1 MEGKNFIRDLNPITQ
16 LYLCLFIAV
25 SSLFY
30 DYRYTAVLI
39 VVMIAIAAMAGKAG
53 EFVGMWLK
61 SIVLISV
68 VVFVMQALFLP
79 GDTVLWKFWI
89 FSVKQE
95 GIDNAVT
102 LCTRIMGVGTAAV
115 LGIKLVDVGKLVVAL
130 EDRGVSPSA
139 TYVIMST
146 VNIIPQMSKKM
157 TVIMDAQ
164 RSRGVDTESNMFV
177 RAKAFFPTI
186 GPLILNSIVSA
197 EERAITLEARA
208 FSVSGKKTRL
218 HTVADT
224 GTDRALRVVFMI
236 MLAAAVGGRIITWIV

>member
-1 MEGKNFIRDLNPITQ
+1 MTREGAKRPNAGRWQNNGRKEFYRDLNPITQ

-61 SIVLISV
+61 SIVLISGGV
-68 VVFVMQALFLP
+68 CWSCRRCFCP

-89 FSVKQE
+89 FSIKQE

-115 LGIKLVDVGKLVVAL
+115 LGIKLVDVGSWWWLWRTGACL
-130 EDRGVSPSA
+130 R
-139 TYVIMST
+139 
-146 VNIIPQMSKKM
+146 
-157 TVIMDAQ
+157 
-164 RSRGVDTESNMFV
+164 
-177 RAKAFFPTI
+177 
-186 GPLILNSIVSA
+186 PLP
-197 EERAITLEARA
+197 
-208 FSVSGKKTRL
+208 
-218 HTVADT
+218 
-224 GTDRALRVVFMI
+224 M
-236 MLAAAVGGRIITWIV
+236 

>member
-1 MEGKNFIRDLNPITQ
+1 M
-16 LYLCLFIAV
+16 
-25 SSLFY
+25 
-30 DYRYTAVLI
+30 
-39 VVMIAIAAMAGKAG
+39 
-53 EFVGMWLK
+53 
-61 SIVLISV
+61 
-68 VVFVMQALFLP
+68 
-79 GDTVLWKFWI
+79 
-89 FSVKQE
+89 
-95 GIDNAVT
+95 
-102 LCTRIMGVGTAAV
+102 
-115 LGIKLVDVGKLVVAL
+115 
-130 EDRGVSPSA
+130 SPSA

-164 RSRGVDTESNMFV
+164 RSRGVETESNMFV

>member
-1 MEGKNFIRDLNPITQ
+1 MEGKNFILNLNPVTQ
-16 LYLCLFIAV
+16 IDLCLFIAV
-25 SSLFY
+25 SSLSY
-30 DYRYTAVLI
+30 DYRYTAILI
-39 VVMIAIAAMAGKAG
+39 GVMLVIAALAGKAG

-68 VVFVMQALFLP
+68 VVFIMQALFLP
-79 GDTVLWKFWI
+79 GNTVLWRVWI

-95 GIDNAVT
+95 GINNAIL
-102 LCTRIMGVGTAAV
+102 LCTRILGVGTAAV
-115 LGIKLVDVGKLVVAL
+115 LGIKLVDVGRLVVAL
-130 EDRGVSPSA
+130 EDRGVSPQA

-164 RSRGVDTESNMFV
+164 RSRGVETESNMLV

-208 FSVSGKKTRL
+208 FSAVGKKTRL
-218 HTVADT
+218 YKVSDT
-224 GTDRALRVVFMI
+224 GMDQGLRVIFMI

>member
-1 MEGKNFIRDLNPITQ
+1 MERKNFILDLNPVTQ
-16 LYLCLFIAV
+16 MYLCLFIAI
-25 SSLFY
+25 SSLFW
-30 DYRYTAVLI
+30 DYRYTAALI
-39 VVMIAIAAMAGKAG
+39 VVMIVIAALAGKAR

-79 GDTVLWKFWI
+79 GNTVLWRFWI

-95 GIDNAVT
+95 GINNAVL

-115 LGIKLVDVGKLVVAL
+115 LGIKLVDVSKLVVAL
-130 EDRGVSPSA
+130 EDRGVSPQA

-164 RSRGVDTESNMFV
+164 RSRGVETESNMLV

-208 FSVSGKKTRL
+208 FSMVGKKTRL
-218 HTVADT
+218 QEVLDT
-224 GTDRALRVVFMI
+224 GTDKALRYALIILLVI
-236 MLAAAVGGRIITWIV
+236 AVGGRIITWIV

>member
-79 GDTVLWKFWI
+79 DVYKRQL
-89 FSVKQE
+89 
-95 GIDNAVT
+95 
-102 LCTRIMGVGTAAV
+102 LCCPGC
-115 LGIKLVDVGKLVVAL
+115 
-130 EDRGVSPSA
+130 
-139 TYVIMST
+139 
-146 VNIIPQMSKKM
+146 
-157 TVIMDAQ
+157 
-164 RSRGVDTESNMFV
+164 
-177 RAKAFFPTI
+177 
-186 GPLILNSIVSA
+186 LI
-197 EERAITLEARA
+197 
-208 FSVSGKKTRL
+208 
-218 HTVADT
+218 
-224 GTDRALRVVFMI
+224 
-236 MLAAAVGGRIITWIV
+236 

>member
-1 MEGKNFIRDLNPITQ
+1 MEGKNFILNLNPVTQ
-16 LYLCLFIAV
+16 IDLCLFIAV

-30 DYRYTAVLI
+30 DYRYTAILI
-39 VVMIAIAAMAGKAG
+39 GVMLVIAALAGKAG

-68 VVFVMQALFLP
+68 VVFIMQAFFLP
-79 GDTVLWKFWI
+79 GNTVLWRVWI

-95 GIDNAVT
+95 GINNAIL
-102 LCTRIMGVGTAAV
+102 LCTRILGVGTAAV
-115 LGIKLVDVGKLVVAL
+115 LGIKLVDVGRLVVAL
-130 EDRGVSPSA
+130 EDRGVSPQA

-164 RSRGVDTESNMFV
+164 RSRGVETESNMLV

-208 FSVSGKKTRL
+208 FSAIGKKTRL
-218 HTVADT
+218 YKVSDT
-224 GTDRALRVVFMI
+224 GMDHGLRVIFMI